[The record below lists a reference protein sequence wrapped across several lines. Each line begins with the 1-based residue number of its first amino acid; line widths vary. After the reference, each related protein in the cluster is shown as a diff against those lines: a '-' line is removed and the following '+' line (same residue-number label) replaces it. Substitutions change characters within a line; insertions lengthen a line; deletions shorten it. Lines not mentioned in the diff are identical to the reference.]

1 MKAQVT
7 KTHKTMNWKPKPH
20 DAGFIKMILA
30 IAKREFRSMFL
41 SPLAWVILA
50 VIQVIMAWSF
60 FTSIDV
66 FFNIQAGLTT
76 LKNAPGVTDLVAR
89 PLFEVASIILLMV
102 TPLLTMRLISEEK
115 RNKTMSL
122 LLSAPVSITE
132 IVLGKYLG
140 LLFFIMT
147 ILFLVVLMPL
157 SLSMGTQLD
166 YAKLFS
172 GAFGLF
178 LMMAAFSAAGLYMS
192 SLTENPMIAAIST
205 FGILLLLWIINV
217 NSASTTGDANVL
229 SYLSLHT
236 HFTAML
242 RGILNTRDIAYFL
255 LFIFGFIVLAIRQ
268 LETQRLQS

>member
-1 MKAQVT
+1 
-7 KTHKTMNWKPKPH
+7 MNWKATPH
-20 DAGFIKMILA
+20 DAGFINMILT

-41 SPLAWVILA
+41 SPLAWVILT
-50 VIQVIMAWSF
+50 VVQVILAWSF

-66 FFNIQAGLTT
+66 FFSIQADLTT
-76 LKNAPGVTDLVAR
+76 LKNAPGVTDLVVS
-89 PLFEVASIILLMV
+89 PFFEVASIILLMV

-140 LLFFIMT
+140 LLFFILTM
-147 ILFLVVLMPL
+147 LFLIVLMPL
-157 SLSMGTQLD
+157 SLSMGTELD

-178 LMMAAFSAAGLYMS
+178 LMLAAFSAAGLFMS

-205 FGILLLLWIINV
+205 FGVLLLLWMININSV
-217 NSASTTGDANVL
+217 SASGGENVL
-229 SYLSLHT
+229 TYLSLHT
-236 HFTAML
+236 HFTALL
-242 RGILNTRDIAYFL
+242 RGILNSRDIAYFL
-255 LFIFGFIVLAIRQ
+255 LFIFGFVALAIRQ